1 MEAWVSEAPPPSVAP
16 ATNTVDD
23 NASGDAS
30 LTESD
35 GFASPL
41 AVEVASPHAQSAVSV
56 AEAVERIKRELQLGA
71 SLEMMDAVD
80 EAWAKLRLG
89 GTEGL
94 VLKRKV
100 ARLAAELD
108 IELGWTEPG
117 LSSTE

>member
-1 MEAWVSEAPPPSVAP
+1 MRPHCHSPRRPHPVVQMAADAGARVEA
-16 ATNTVDD
+16 
-23 NASGDAS
+23 
-30 LTESD
+30 
-35 GFASPL
+35 
-41 AVEVASPHAQSAVSV
+41 
-56 AEAVERIKRELQLGA
+56 LGA